1 MPVGNCYFVQLIIPT
16 FMKYSPSRLVL
27 SLLLLTG
34 LQNAWSQTSVEKVPD
49 GWHLLDRETGG
60 VFGISVDKAYNN
72 LLKDRKPAKTIVV
85 AVIDSGIDTAHE
97 DLKPIM
103 WRNEGE
109 IPGNGID
116 DDRNGYIDDVHGWN
130 FLGGK
135 DGRNVG
141 KDSYEAARVYY
152 RLKGRF
158 GSGQVNP
165 TALDPT
171 ERHEYETYR
180 KAKEQIESQAKEA
193 SMYVLFLGNIVEKL
207 PAADSILR
215 AAMGKD
221 VFTGNELLKLKA
233 ETPEIGKAKGTLLG
247 LFQQTQQMENSNRN
261 LIREITSFLEG
272 ERGKVEAARQAP
284 RDYRGEVVGDR
295 YDDIND
301 RGYGNNDLMAS
312 DPSHGTHV
320 AGIIGA
326 LRDNAK
332 GAQGVANNVR
342 IMTLRAVPDG
352 DEHDKDVANAIRYA
366 VDNGAWVVN
375 MSFGKS
381 FSPQKKWVDE
391 AVRYAE
397 SKGVLLVHA
406 AGNDAKNI
414 DIDDNFPN
422 PKFDNDSTRLAT
434 NWITVGASGPLGDG
448 IAADFSNYGRAVD
461 VFAPGVEIY
470 STLPGGDQYGN
481 QQGTSMASPV
491 VAGLAALILSYYPAL
506 SPVQVKEVIERS
518 VTPVTEQVVMP
529 GKEDKVAFQTLC
541 RTGGIVNAY
550 EALRLAATLKGTRV
564 MPAVK
569 PANDRKTPVR
579 RSGN

>member
-1 MPVGNCYFVQLIIPT
+1 
-16 FMKYSPSRLVL
+16 MKYFPSRLAL
-27 SLLLLTG
+27 SLMLLSG
-34 LQNAWSQTSVEKVPD
+34 LQPAWSQTSVETVPD

-60 VFGISVDKAYNN
+60 VFGISVDKAYKS

-97 DLKPIM
+97 DLKPVM

-130 FLGGK
+130 FLGSK

-158 GSGQVNP
+158 GSGQTEVSSLN
-165 TALDPT
+165 PT

-207 PAADSILR
+207 PAADSMLR
-215 AAMGKD
+215 AAIGKD
-221 VFTGNELLKLKA
+221 VFTGNELSKLKA

-247 LFQQTQQMENSNRN
+247 LFQQTQQMENTNRN
-261 LIREITSFLEG
+261 LIREITTFLEG

-284 RDYRGEVVGDR
+284 RNYRGEVVGDN
-295 YDDIND
+295 YEDIND
-301 RGYGNNDLMAS
+301 RGYGNNDLMAE

-326 LRDNAK
+326 VRDNGK
-332 GAQGVANNVR
+332 GVQGVA
-342 IMTLRAVPDG
+342 D
-352 DEHDKDVANAIRYA
+352 
-366 VDNGAWVVN
+366 
-375 MSFGKS
+375 
-381 FSPQKKWVDE
+381 KKWVDE

-397 SKGVLLVHA
+397 SRGVLLVHA

-414 DIDDNFPN
+414 DIEDNFPN
-422 PKFDNDSTRLAT
+422 PKFDNDSARIAS
-434 NWITVGASGPLGDG
+434 NWITVGASGPRGDG
-448 IAADFSNYGRAVD
+448 IAADFSNHGRAVD

-470 STLPGGDQYGN
+470 STLPGGNQYGN

-491 VAGLAALILSYYPAL
+491 VAGLAALILSHYPTL
-506 SPVQVKEVIERS
+506 SHTQVKEVIERS
-518 VTPVTEQVVMP
+518 ATPVTDQVIMP
-529 GKEDKVAFQTLC
+529 GKEEKVSFQTLC

-550 EALRLAATLKGTRV
+550 EALRLAASLKGNRV
-564 MPAVK
+564 MIPIIKTSERKPPA
-569 PANDRKTPVR
+569 AR
-579 RSGN
+579 RRPGN

>member
-1 MPVGNCYFVQLIIPT
+1 
-16 FMKYSPSRLVL
+16 MKYFPSRLAL
-27 SLLLLTG
+27 SLMLLSG
-34 LQNAWSQTSVEKVPD
+34 LQPAWSQTSVETVPD

-60 VFGISVDKAYNN
+60 VFGISVDKAYKS

-97 DLKPIM
+97 DLKPVM

-130 FLGGK
+130 FLGSK

-158 GSGQVNP
+158 GSGQTEVSSLN
-165 TALDPT
+165 PT

-207 PAADSILR
+207 PAADSMLR
-215 AAMGKD
+215 AAIGKD
-221 VFTGNELLKLKA
+221 VFTGNELSKLKA

-247 LFQQTQQMENSNRN
+247 LFQQTQQMENTNRN
-261 LIREITSFLEG
+261 LIREITTFIEG

-284 RDYRGEVVGDR
+284 RNYRGEVVGDN
-295 YDDIND
+295 YEDIND
-301 RGYGNNDLMAS
+301 REYGNNDLMAE

-326 LRDNAK
+326 VRDNGK
-332 GAQGVANNVR
+332 GVQGVADNVR

-397 SKGVLLVHA
+397 SRGVLLVHA

-414 DIDDNFPN
+414 DIEDNFPN
-422 PKFDNDSTRLAT
+422 PKFDNDSARIAS
-434 NWITVGASGPLGDG
+434 NWITVGASGPRGDG
-448 IAADFSNYGRAVD
+448 IAADFSNHGRAVD

-470 STLPGGDQYGN
+470 STLPGGNQYGN

-491 VAGLAALILSYYPAL
+491 VAGLAALILSHYPTL
-506 SPVQVKEVIERS
+506 SHTQVKEVIERS
-518 VTPVTEQVVMP
+518 ATPVTDQVIMP
-529 GKEDKVAFQTLC
+529 GKEEKVSFQTLC

-550 EALRLAATLKGTRV
+550 EALRLAASLKGNRV
-564 MPAVK
+564 MIPIIKTSERKPPA
-569 PANDRKTPVR
+569 AR
-579 RSGN
+579 RRPGN